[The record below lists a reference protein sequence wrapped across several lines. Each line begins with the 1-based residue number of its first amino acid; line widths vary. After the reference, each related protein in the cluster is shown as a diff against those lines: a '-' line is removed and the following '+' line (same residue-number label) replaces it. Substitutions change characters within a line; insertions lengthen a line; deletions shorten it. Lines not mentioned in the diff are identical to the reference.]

1 MSPLVQVQRTLQKQQ
16 RLQAARFLMARSEG
30 SVDRLFNSSLPAT
43 ASRHDVSHQA
53 MRDNWL

>member
-1 MSPLVQVQRTLQKQQ
+1 MSPLVQVQRSLQKQQ

-30 SVDRLFNSSLPAT
+30 SVDRLFSSSIPAS
-43 ASRHDVSHQA
+43 AYRHDVSHQA

>member
-1 MSPLVQVQRTLQKQQ
+1 MSPLVQVQRALKKQQ

-30 SVDRLFNSSLPAT
+30 SVDRWFSSSLPAS
-43 ASRHDVSHQA
+43 AARHDVSHQA